1 MDLNLI
7 THLIAP
13 PILKDEDRIMLSDLE
28 KYVLEQLK
36 KEREENE
43 RATKRQ

>member
-1 MDLNLI
+1 MNLDFI

-13 PILKDEDRIMLSDLE
+13 PVLKDEDRILLSDLE
-28 KYVLEQLK
+28 KFVLEQLK

-43 RATKRQ
+43 RIKN